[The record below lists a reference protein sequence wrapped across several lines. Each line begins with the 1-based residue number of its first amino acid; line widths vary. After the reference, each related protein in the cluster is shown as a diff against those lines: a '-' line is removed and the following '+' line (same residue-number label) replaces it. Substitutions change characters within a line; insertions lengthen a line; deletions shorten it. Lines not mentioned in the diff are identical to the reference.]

1 MCELIISSLSLLCVY
16 ACMYTCECKHVFI
29 LTCEYCVNMYVC
41 VYVCIFI
48 YMGVYTLLYVCV
60 HVYLCAR
67 VGMWMCVWF
76 HVFGCVTA
84 FQTRSCDPNS
94 VMGDS
99 NLCCYGPDTLAIR
112 RTTHGMSGDS
122 YQFVQWRP
130 DGDLD
135 PKLRHFMWVFA
146 FVLFPYLPLSIGN
159 CVLLVSFHVIVW
171 FILPVWLC
179 VSLHEVSV
187 SVHFNYIAYQS
198 AYQHHFMC

>member
-1 MCELIISSLSLLCVY
+1 
-16 ACMYTCECKHVFI
+16 MYTCVYLYIYIWVCIHYF
-29 LTCEYCVNMYVC
+29 MC
-41 VYVCIFI
+41 VYTFI
-48 YMGVYTLLYVCV
+48 CV
-60 HVYLCAR
+60 HVWVCEC
-67 VGMWMCVWF
+67 MCMISFVWL
-76 HVFGCVTA
+76 HITA
-84 FQTRSCDPNS
+84 FQTHSCDPNS
-94 VMGDS
+94 VTGDS
-99 NLCCYGPDTLAIR
+99 NLCRYGPNTLAIR

-146 FVLFPYLPLSIGN
+146 FVLFSYLPLSIGN

-187 SVHFNYIAYQS
+187 SVHFNYIAYLS
-198 AYQHHFMC
+198 AYQCHFMC